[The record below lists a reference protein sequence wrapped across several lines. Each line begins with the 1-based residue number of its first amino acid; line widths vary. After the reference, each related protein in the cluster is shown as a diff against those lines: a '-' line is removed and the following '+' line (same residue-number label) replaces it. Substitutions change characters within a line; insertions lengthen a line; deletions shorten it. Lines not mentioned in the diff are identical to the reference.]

1 MILHITDADV
11 SALLNA
17 YIEATGLSQTEAIRR
32 LLNDAAQGASRN
44 EAKRK
49 FREVAYSIV
58 EKNRKLNLPPLSKEE
73 ADAIFERAGE

>member
-1 MILHITDADV
+1 MTLHITDADV

-17 YIEATGLSQTEAIRR
+17 YIEASGLSQTEAIRR
-32 LLNDAAQGASRN
+32 LLHNAAHSEQRND
-44 EAKRK
+44 AKRK

-73 ADAIFERAGE
+73 ADSIFERAGE